1 MAFYFFLPLPFPG
14 GAGTAPRSAV
24 GATKPRP
31 VERSAALG
39 PDPGEGGPDRRAGA
53 ARRPNRSGGRDR
65 NGPGAGF
72 PGREG
77 STERRQGGGRRPS
90 ALGRRQE
97 RGPAGR
103 GRYPRAARASARR
116 DRRPPVGGP
125 KGADG
130 RRPARRAHR
139 NASKP
144 LSARSGAQ
152 LLCAERQRNGGR
164 ERGQRP
170 PRGRRPVPS
179 RHRGP

>member
-1 MAFYFFLPLPFPG
+1 MTGVPIGILFFCPCPFR
-14 GAGTAPRSAV
+14 AGREPPPRSAV

-103 GRYPRAARASARR
+103 GALSPRGAGERAP
-116 DRRPPVGGP
+116 RPTAPRW
-125 KGADG
+125 GAQ
-130 RRPARRAHR
+130 R
-139 NASKP
+139 
-144 LSARSGAQ
+144 ARSA
-152 LLCAERQRNGGR
+152 AGR
-164 ERGQRP
+164 PE
-170 PRGRRPVPS
+170 GRIETRAN
-179 RHRGP
+179 R